1 MRDKEV
7 TYGRI
12 VLEGGSVFFTYL
24 RRELLNRRRQTIVV
38 ALGLAIGIALVSTV
52 SAISSG
58 VKDSQ
63 AQVLDSLYGI
73 GTDITITQR
82 AAPGDGPPR
91 FDVRSGDGQQS
102 GGVQTISRTR
112 LRTERG
118 ASTFDDAT
126 VAKITSTKGVA
137 AVATALK
144 LTNTT
149 FEGELPTFMQRRQ
162 GNDGGAAIVPDGTN
176 RQLQPGGI
184 AQSNPEATAT
194 TTTLETPTGGA
205 DGKGG
210 SAFSITEFSVLGIT
224 ADHVDVG
231 PMASVSVTSGR
242 LLTSADVGTY
252 NAVLDSTYA
261 TTESLKLDGS
271 ITIAGKKFTIVGLV
285 GPSAGAAETASNVY
299 IPIDVARTL
308 ASVDSGVTNIYVKA
322 TSGDSVSAA
331 STALATLLPDATI
344 STSADLAETVSGSL
358 STASDL
364 LSSFGK
370 WLSIIVIIVAFALA
384 MLFTISGVTR
394 RTREFGT
401 LKALGWKS
409 NKIVRQVMAES
420 AVQGIIGGVI
430 GAGIAFGAVQIVNAV
445 APTLQAATGG
455 QGFGG
460 GRFGGGNGPG
470 GNGPGGG
477 LNPFGGRVPGQST
490 FDVVLHAAITPSIL
504 GLAIG
509 LAVAGGLLAGAAGG
523 MRAARLRPAESLRS
537 VA

>member
-1 MRDKEV
+1 M
-7 TYGRI
+7 
-12 VLEGGSVFFTYL
+12 FFTYL
-24 RRELLNRRRQTIVV
+24 RRELLNRRRQTVIVSI
-38 ALGLAIGIALVSTV
+38 GLAIGIALVTTV

-73 GTDITITQR
+73 GTDISITQR

-91 FDVRSGDGQQS
+91 FDIGSGDGQQV

-126 VAKITSTKGVA
+126 IEKILSTQGVA

-162 GNDGGAAIVPDGTN
+162 GNEGGQFVQGGDSQRIPGAPSQAPVVTAAP
-176 RQLQPGGI
+176 
-184 AQSNPEATAT
+184 T
-194 TTTLETPTGGA
+194 TTVVVPTGGA

-210 SAFSITEFSVLGIT
+210 SAFSIVEFSVLGIT
-224 ADHVDVG
+224 SDQVEVG
-231 PMASVSVTSGR
+231 PMASVDLKSGR
-242 LLTSADVGTY
+242 MLTTADVGKY
-252 NAVLDSTYA
+252 NAVLDATYA
-261 TTESLKLDGS
+261 TTESLTLKSS
-271 ITIAGKKFTIVGLV
+271 ITVAGKNFAVVGLV

-308 ASVDSGVTNIYVKA
+308 AGVTSGVTNVYVKA
-322 TSGDSVSAA
+322 SGGDSVSAA
-331 STALATLLPDATI
+331 STALTALLPDATI
-344 STSADLAETVSGSL
+344 STSADLAKTVSGSL

-370 WLSIIVIIVAFALA
+370 WLSIIVLIVAFALA
-384 MLFTISGVTR
+384 MLFTMSGVTR

-420 AVQGIIGGVI
+420 VVQGVLGGIIGAV
-430 GAGIAFGAVQIVNAV
+430 IAFGAVIAVNAF
-445 APTLQAATGG
+445 APTLKAATGG
-455 QGFGG
+455 GFGGGGG
-460 GRFGGGNGPG
+460 GRFGGGGGP
-470 GNGPGGG
+470 
-477 LNPFGGRVPGQST
+477 NPFGGGIRAQVSGSST
-490 FDVVLHAAITPSIL
+490 FDVVLHAVITPSIL
-504 GLAIG
+504 ALAIG
-509 LAVAGGLLAGAAGG
+509 LAVVGGVFAGAAGG

>member
-1 MRDKEV
+1 
-7 TYGRI
+7 
-12 VLEGGSVFFTYL
+12 VFFTYL
-24 RRELLNRRRQTIVV
+24 RRELLNRRRQTVIVSI
-38 ALGLAIGIALVSTV
+38 GLAIGIALVTTV

-73 GTDITITQR
+73 GTDISITQR

-91 FDVRSGDGQQS
+91 FDIGSGDGQQV

-126 VAKITSTKGVA
+126 IEKILSTQGVA

-162 GNDGGAAIVPDGTN
+162 GNEGGQFVQGGDSQRIPGAPSQAPVVTAAP
-176 RQLQPGGI
+176 
-184 AQSNPEATAT
+184 T
-194 TTTLETPTGGA
+194 TTVVVPTGGA

-210 SAFSITEFSVLGIT
+210 SAFSIVEFSVLGIT
-224 ADHVDVG
+224 SDQVEVG
-231 PMASVSVTSGR
+231 PMASVDLKSGR
-242 LLTSADVGTY
+242 MLTTADVGKY
-252 NAVLDSTYA
+252 NAVLDATYA
-261 TTESLKLDGS
+261 TTESLTLKSS
-271 ITIAGKKFTIVGLV
+271 ITVAGKNFAVVGLV

-308 ASVDSGVTNIYVKA
+308 AGVTSGVTNVYVKA
-322 TSGDSVSAA
+322 SGGDSVSAA
-331 STALATLLPDATI
+331 STALTALLPDATI
-344 STSADLAETVSGSL
+344 STSADLAKTVSGSL

-370 WLSIIVIIVAFALA
+370 WLSIIVLIVAFALA
-384 MLFTISGVTR
+384 MLFTMSGVTR

-420 AVQGIIGGVI
+420 VVQGVLGGIIGAV
-430 GAGIAFGAVQIVNAV
+430 IAFGAVIAVNAF
-445 APTLQAATGG
+445 APTLKAATGG
-455 QGFGG
+455 GFGGGGG
-460 GRFGGGNGPG
+460 GRFGGGGGP
-470 GNGPGGG
+470 
-477 LNPFGGRVPGQST
+477 NPFGGGGTGAPGGFGGGIRAQVSGSST
-490 FDVVLHAAITPSIL
+490 FDVVLHAVITPSIL
-504 GLAIG
+504 ALAIG
-509 LAVAGGLLAGAAGG
+509 LAVVGGVFAGAAGG